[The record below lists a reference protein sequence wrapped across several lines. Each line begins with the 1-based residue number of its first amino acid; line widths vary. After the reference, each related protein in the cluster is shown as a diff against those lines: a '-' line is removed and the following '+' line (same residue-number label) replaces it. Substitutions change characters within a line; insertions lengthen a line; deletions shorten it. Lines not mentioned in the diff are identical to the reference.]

1 MNAVLGYPWWPARIG
16 QIQECNRYTNESL
29 SPAEPSPSPSQSQ
42 PQSASND
49 AAAATAAA
57 DDVAASSE
65 AAAAAGVASTS
76 EAGAPRARVQVSTTA
91 SALLL
96 WFGSNTRSWVP
107 CAELRPFLAEFSQR
121 CDARRSKGKS
131 RSANY
136 MRAVRDAQAAA
147 RRPPGD
153 STPSTSASLSAP
165 ATSEPLS
172 PTRAPPAEA
181 LHTNTNVTDG
191 LNEPP
196 LVPSVTPVH
205 LQAVAENAR
214 EDVATIE
221 WSDTD
226 TLAES
231 TVHSPSEE
239 SPPAAV
245 ASLSTASNLE
255 HPVSS
260 APQSITKS
268 LSQTNAS
275 PSSEVGE
282 HETLRVPLPSSSQ
295 SHAPV
300 IIKPTDLPASTGI
313 A

>member
-1 MNAVLGYPWWPARIG
+1 MLGYPWWPARIG
-16 QIQECNRYTNESL
+16 QIQECNRSTNESL
-29 SPAEPSPSPSQSQ
+29 SPAEPSPSQSQS
-42 PQSASND
+42 
-49 AAAATAAA
+49 
-57 DDVAASSE
+57 ASSE
-65 AAAAAGVASTS
+65 AAAAAGVAASSEATAGVASTS
-76 EAGAPRARVQVSTTA
+76 EAADAPRARVQVSTTA

-121 CDARRSKGKS
+121 CDARRSKGKT

-153 STPSTSASLSAP
+153 STTSASLSAP

-181 LHTNTNVTDG
+181 LHTNTNATDG

-205 LQAVAENAR
+205 LQAVAENAH

-226 TLAES
+226 TLPES
-231 TVHSPSEE
+231 NSLSLSEE
-239 SPPAAV
+239 SPLAAV
-245 ASLSTASNLE
+245 ASLSTASNLQ
-255 HPVSS
+255 HPISS

-268 LSQTNAS
+268 LSQTNAA

-295 SHAPV
+295 AHAPAIV
-300 IIKPTDLPASTGI
+300 HTDLPAPTGI